1 MILLTF
7 YVMVSE
13 VALKQKGCDIF
24 VSGVALM
31 QEGCDII
38 DLLCYCVRSGSYAGR
53 L

>member
-1 MILLTF
+1 MILLAF
-7 YVMVSE
+7 Y
-13 VALKQKGCDIF
+13 DI

-38 DLLCYCVRSGSYAGR
+38 DILYLCIRNGSYAGK